1 MSYFKSAEQ
10 YYKEMTSTLKD
21 VDTSE
26 HSLIYNANMPISME
40 LSYNTM
46 LLDELEKQIHAKSA
60 LESGYYDSLVKI
72 CADMGIERK
81 SATTADGMVTITGA
95 QGITIPKGFAVATKL
110 GITYK
115 TTIQTTI
122 PTAGTIDV
130 YVKADGTGASYN
142 VEVGDIC
149 TFPVSYKGIDTVTN
163 NEAITNGYDIESYES
178 LYNRYLL
185 KIQKPSTSGN
195 KYHYEQWALDV
206 VGVGNAT
213 CIPSAG
219 LVTVI
224 ITDSN
229 KRKANDELVQKT
241 YDYIDEVRPLLAGE
255 LVVKS
260 VKEVEM
266 TITGLVEIDA
276 SVNLGDVQN
285 AFATLIEEYF
295 DDKVYKTKRISIAK
309 IQALLIDI
317 NGVLDCTNIKINGS
331 YNNIELNV
339 DEIAILKNVDIDN
352 LLIPQ

>member
-1 MSYFKSAEQ
+1 MTYYKSAEE

-26 HSLIYNANMPISME
+26 NSLIYNANMPISME

-60 LESGYYDSLVKI
+60 LENGYYDSLVKI

-81 SATTADGMVTITGA
+81 EATIADGMVTITGA
-95 QGITIPKGFAVATKL
+95 KGTIVPKDLAVATKL
-110 GITYK
+110 GKVYR

-122 PTAGTIDV
+122 PDSGEIDV
-130 YVKADGTGASYN
+130 FVQAEDAGSYYN
-142 VEVGDIC
+142 VEVGEIC
-149 TFPVSYKGIDTVTN
+149 AFQVSYKGLDTVTN
-163 NEAITNGYDIESYES
+163 NEVFTNGYDIESYES

-185 KIQKPSTSGN
+185 KIQTPATSGN
-195 KYHYEQWALDV
+195 KYHYEQWALEV

-241 YDYIDEVRPLLAGE
+241 HDYIDEVRPLLAGE
-255 LVVKS
+255 LVIKS

-266 TITGLVEIDA
+266 NITGKVEID
-276 SVNLGDVQN
+276 SNVNLGEIESTFSSLV
-285 AFATLIEEYF
+285 EEYF
-295 DDKVYKTKRISIAK
+295 DDKVYKTKKISIAK

-317 NGVLDCTNIKINGS
+317 NGVLDCSDIQINGNT
-331 YNNIELNV
+331 NNVELNI
-339 DEIAILKNVDIDN
+339 DEIAILKNVDIGVM
-352 LLIPQ
+352 

>member
-1 MSYFKSAEQ
+1 MTYFKSAEQ
-10 YYKEMTSTLKD
+10 YYSEMTSTLKD
-21 VDTSE
+21 VDNSE

-60 LESGYYDSLVKI
+60 IENGYYDSLIKI

-81 SATTADGMVTITGA
+81 GATTADGMVTITGA
-95 QGITIPKGFAVATKL
+95 QGITIPKDFAVATKL
-110 GITYK
+110 GIVYK
-115 TTIQTTI
+115 TTTQTTI
-122 PTAGTIDV
+122 PTTGTIDV
-130 YVKADGTGASYN
+130 YVKASDTGASYN
-142 VEVGDIC
+142 VKAGDIC
-149 TFPVSYKGIDTVTN
+149 TFPILYKGIDTVTN
-163 NEAITNGYDIESYES
+163 NEAITNGYDIESYEA

-185 KIQKPSTSGN
+185 KIQTPATSGN
-195 KYHYEQWALDV
+195 KYHYEQWALEV

-219 LVTVI
+219 VVTVI

-229 KRKANDELVQKT
+229 KKKADDELVQKT

-255 LVVKS
+255 LVIKS

-266 TITGLVEIDA
+266 SITGSVEIDT
-276 SVNLGDVQN
+276 STNLSDVQT

-295 DDKVYKTKRISIAK
+295 DDKVYKTKKISIAK

-317 NGVLDCTNIKINGS
+317 NGVLDCSNILINGS
-331 YNNIELNV
+331 SNNIELNI
-339 DEIAILKNVDIDN
+339 DEIAILKNLNIGVI
-352 LLIPQ
+352 

>member
-26 HSLIYNANMPISME
+26 HSLIYNANMPVSME

-72 CADMGIERK
+72 CVDMGVERK
-81 SATTADGMVTITGA
+81 EATTADGLVTITGLK
-95 QGITIPKGFAVATKL
+95 GTIVPKDLAVATKL
-110 GITYK
+110 GKVYK

-122 PTAGTIDV
+122 PDSGEIDV
-130 YVKADGTGASYN
+130 FVQAEDVGSYYN
-142 VEVGDIC
+142 VEVGEIC
-149 TFPVSYKGIDTVTN
+149 AFQVSYKGIESVTN
-163 NEAITNGYDIESYES
+163 KEAITNGYDVESYES

-185 KIQKPSTSGN
+185 KIQTPATSGN
-195 KYHYEQWALDV
+195 KYHYEQWALEV

-224 ITDSN
+224 ITNSN
-229 KRKANDELVQKT
+229 KRKADDELVQKT
-241 YDYIDEVRPLLAGE
+241 YDYIDKVRPLLAGE
-255 LVVKS
+255 LVIKS
-260 VKEVEM
+260 VKETE
-266 TITGLVEIDA
+266 ITVAGNVEIDS
-276 SVNLGDVQN
+276 SVILGDVQS
-285 AFATLIEEYF
+285 AFAKLIEEYF
-295 DDKVYKTKRISIAK
+295 DEKVYKTKKISMAK

-317 NGVLDCTNIKINGS
+317 NGVLDCSNIQINGS
-331 YNNIELNV
+331 ATNIELNI
-339 DEIAILKNVDIDN
+339 DEVAILKNLSLGVM
-352 LLIPQ
+352 